1 MSITASGLYGLT
13 LVKFLNVTSLPASGL
28 VSTTAVKVM
37 MVTDSE
43 TPDFNADNFRDDVTA
58 NEVTDSLASYVAG
71 GKALGATPTLAVSG
85 GVLTYDAPDVS
96 WASST
101 IANAMAAVGYFARG
115 GADTAD
121 ELIFLSDFV
130 NQASS
135 SNGTFQISWSGTG
148 IFTVDYTP

>member
-13 LVKFLNVTSLPASGL
+13 LEKFLNVTSLPASGL
-28 VSTTAVKVM
+28 ESESAVKVL

-58 NEVTDSLASYVAG
+58 NEVSGTGYSAG
-71 GKALGATPTLAVSG
+71 GAALTSTELTLSG
-85 GVLTYDAPDVS
+85 GVLTYDGADVA

-101 IANAMAAVGYFARG
+101 IANAMAGVGYFARG

-130 NQASS
+130 NAASS
-135 SNGTFQISWSGTG
+135 SGGTFTIQWSASG
-148 IFTVDYTP
+148 IWTCDFTP